1 MKGFFEDQIALTGKV
16 MDLRLQRQNLVASNL
31 ANVNTPG
38 YKEKTLEFEDSLQ
51 KALNKDARGK
61 MTKTNK
67 MHVPANFEA
76 NKFNGTTLSNF
87 EPRVIHGENP
97 VDLDKEMVT
106 MTKNSLAYNALTQI
120 IKKDFQGMQKV
131 IQDGAR

>member
-61 MTKTNK
+61 MTKTSK
-67 MHVPANFEA
+67 MHIPATFEA
-76 NKFNGTTLSNF
+76 NKFSGRTLSNF
-87 EPRVIHGENP
+87 EPRVVHGENP

-106 MTKNSLAYNALTQI
+106 MTKNNLAYNALTQI

>member
-16 MDLRLQRQNLVASNL
+16 MDLRLQRQNIVASNL

-61 MTKTNK
+61 MTKTSK
-67 MHVPANFEA
+67 MHIPATFEA
-76 NKFNGTTLSNF
+76 NKFSGRTLSNF
-87 EPRVIHGENP
+87 EPRVVHGENP

-106 MTKNSLAYNALTQI
+106 MTKNNLAYNALTQI

>member
-61 MTKTNK
+61 MTKTSK

-76 NKFNGTTLSNF
+76 NKFSGRTLSNF
-87 EPRVIHGENP
+87 EPRVVHGENA

-120 IKKDFQGMQKV
+120 ISKNFQGMQKV